1 MVNKIKEVD
10 KLGRYLKKGEF
21 ENLFNMVGVLNQSD
35 PKQRYLEN
43 SEMVY
48 KKRYEE
54 NKNIDYLYNV
64 LISEILQRKVKN
76 ALITVNDILS
86 IDKVN
91 GNTYLTKSI
100 INAYLIKTKA
110 AKDALNQA
118 KIYSKSHESEEILNT
133 LEKILNIMN
142 LKF

>member
-1 MVNKIKEVD
+1 
-10 KLGRYLKKGEF
+10 
-21 ENLFNMVGVLNQSD
+21 
-35 PKQRYLEN
+35 
-43 SEMVY
+43 MVY

-100 INAYLIKTKA
+100 INAYLIKTKT